1 MGKSSRARARGRG
14 RGRPTRSQ
22 QQIDDRRAHIA
33 ACALKLFQ
41 EEGYAAISMRRLA
54 EEAGCTVMTL
64 YQYYKR
70 KIDILRDLWAQ
81 IFEELFDALD
91 DVAARESNAVTR
103 LNAVAL
109 GYVEFWL
116 ERRDR
121 YFMVFMSSGVTQ
133 SDVSLFVR
141 QDAVLSRFAI
151 FRDCLAKALV
161 GASASELTLKSQIL
175 LCALNGIAHN
185 LITISAYPWSTPK
198 KLVRGAVSGL
208 LGT

>member
-1 MGKSSRARARGRG
+1 MGKSSHARARARGR
-14 RGRPTRSQ
+14 PARSK

-33 ACALKLFQ
+33 ACALKLFR

-70 KIDILRDLWAQ
+70 RIDILRDLWAQ
-81 IFEELFDALD
+81 VFEELFDALD
-91 DVAARESNAVTR
+91 DIAARESNAVAR
-103 LNAVAL
+103 LNAIAL

-133 SDVSLFVR
+133 SDVSVFVR
-141 QDAVLSRFAI
+141 QDAAMSRFAI
-151 FRDCLAKALV
+151 FRDCLAKAAA
-161 GASASELTLKSQIL
+161 GASASELTLKAQVL
-175 LCALNGIAHN
+175 LCVLNGIAHN
-185 LITISAYPWSTPK
+185 LITISAYPWPKPK
-198 KLVRGAVSGL
+198 KLVRSAISGL
-208 LGT
+208 LGA